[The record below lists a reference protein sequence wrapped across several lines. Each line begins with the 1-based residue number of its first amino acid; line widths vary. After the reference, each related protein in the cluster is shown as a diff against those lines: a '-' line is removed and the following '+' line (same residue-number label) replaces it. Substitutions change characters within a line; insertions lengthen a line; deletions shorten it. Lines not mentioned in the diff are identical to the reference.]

1 MDGLFR
7 RADPA
12 PTDSDK
18 DTSVS
23 GLVATLVPTLVVALI
38 YVSIFLILRRSHR
51 RFYAPRTYLGTLRDN
66 ERSPELPS
74 GMFNW
79 FGTFWKIPDTYVL
92 QTQSLDSYLFL
103 RYMRILVAI
112 CFFGCIITWPVLFS
126 VNATGGNGAQG
137 LNMLA
142 FGNLNKNTDGKN
154 RMYAHVFIGWIFF
167 GFVQLMVCR
176 ESIFYINLRQAFLLS
191 PVYANRISSRT
202 VLFTSVPNIY
212 LEEAKLRKVFGDEVQ
227 HVWITRDTE
236 ALDKLVEERDKTAFR
251 LEGAETKL
259 IKLANKER
267 LKALKKGAANDEEP
281 VIATA
286 DSESGSIAA
295 RWLPAK
301 KRPTHRTGLLGLFG
315 SKVDSINWCREKL
328 EKLIPD
334 TEVAREAYKA
344 GADKPVNAVFIEFRT
359 QSAAQSAYQ
368 SLSHHQALH
377 MSPRYIG
384 MHPNEIVWSSLR
396 ISWWQK
402 VVRRYAV
409 QAFIAALIIFWA
421 IPVAAVGLISNVPQ
435 LATLSWLTWLN
446 DIPDVIMGVVSG
458 LLPSVMLS
466 ILMSLVP
473 IIMRI
478 LAKASGE
485 PTLARV
491 ELFTQNAYFAFQVI
505 QVFLVVTIGSA
516 ASSVAKKI
524 ADNPSSAAS
533 LLAEK
538 IPLASNFY
546 ISYFILQGLTIASGV
561 VSQVVGFFI
570 FGLLYKYLTSTPR
583 SMYAKWTTLSAL
595 SWGSILPVYS
605 NIAVIAIT
613 YSLIAPL
620 VLGFA
625 TVGITLFY
633 LAYRY
638 NILFVTD
645 NTIDTK
651 GLIYP
656 RALQHLLTGVY
667 LAEVCMIG
675 LFGISAAIGPIILM
689 VVALVGTVL
698 FHIAMNSALDPLL
711 YNLPKS
717 LEAEEEVLA
726 LESGDYNNGTTAAAG
741 TSNGEKSLEAA
752 GAPAASA
759 ASADPALLASEAT
772 GEKTISTLP
781 AAPHPK
787 PNLLTKFLKPH
798 IYADYATLR
807 RLVPQD
813 RSGATTTYSPEVERN
828 AYMPP
833 SVRSETPLLWIPR
846 DEMGISRQEIAHTAK
861 VIPITDEGAALDE
874 KGAVYWVAEKEEGAR
889 PPIWEEKTY
898 Y

>member
-1 MDGLFR
+1 MDGLFK

-18 DTSVS
+18 DSSVS
-23 GLVATLVPTLVVALI
+23 GLVATLIPTLVVALV
-38 YVSIFLILRRSHR
+38 YVSIFLVLRRSHR

-66 ERSPELPS
+66 ERSPELPT

-112 CFFGCIITWPVLFS
+112 CFFGCLITWPVLFP

-137 LNMLA
+137 LNILA
-142 FGNLNKNTDGKN
+142 FGNLNKSTDGKN

-167 GFVQLMVCR
+167 AFVQLMVCR

-202 VLFTSVPNIY
+202 VLFTSVPDVY
-212 LEEAKLRKVFGDEVQ
+212 LDEAKLRKVFGDEVK
-227 HVWITRDTE
+227 HVWITRDTKE
-236 ALDKLVEERDKTAFR
+236 LDKLVEERDKTAFR

-267 LKALKKGAANDEEP
+267 LKAAKKSGSSNDEEP
-281 VIATA
+281 VVATA

-295 RWLPAK
+295 RWLPSK

-334 TEVAREAYKA
+334 TEVAREKYKA
-344 GADKPVNAVFIEFRT
+344 GGDKLVNAVFIEFLT

-402 VVRRYAV
+402 VARRYAV

-435 LATLSWLTWLN
+435 LATLSWLSWLN
-446 DIPDVIMGVVSG
+446 KIPPKIMGVVSG
-458 LLPSVMLS
+458 LLPSVLLS

-478 LAKASGE
+478 LAKVSGE

-524 ADNPSSAAS
+524 ADNPSSVTS

-538 IPLASNFY
+538 LPLASNFY

-583 SMYAKWTTLSAL
+583 SMYTKWTTLSAI

-620 VLGFA
+620 VMGFA

-667 LAEVCMIG
+667 LAEICMIG

-717 LEAEEEVLA
+717 LEAEEELLA
-726 LESGDYNNGTTAAAG
+726 LESG
-741 TSNGEKSLEAA
+741 TSTVTPGVVGAQNGEKSLED
-752 GAPAASA
+752 GESA
-759 ASADPALLASEAT
+759 NPALLASEAT
-772 GEKTISTLP
+772 GEKTVVALP
-781 AAPHPK
+781 AAPHAK
-787 PNLLTKFLKPH
+787 PNILTKFLKPH

-807 RLVPQD
+807 RLVPHD
-813 RSGATTTYSPEVERN
+813 VAGAVSNYSPEVERD
-828 AYMPP
+828 AYLPP
-833 SVRSETPLLWIPR
+833 SVKSETPLLWIPR
-846 DEMGISRQEIAHTAK
+846 DEMGISKQEIAHTAK

>member
-23 GLVATLVPTLVVALI
+23 GLVATLIPTLVVALV
-38 YVSIFLILRRSHR
+38 YVTIFLVLRRSHR

-66 ERSPELPS
+66 ERSPELPT

-112 CFFGCIITWPVLFS
+112 CFFGCLITWPVLFP

-137 LNMLA
+137 LNILA
-142 FGNLNKNTDGKN
+142 FGNLNKSTDGKS

-167 GFVQLMVCR
+167 AFVQLMVCR

-202 VLFTSVPNIY
+202 VLFTSVPDVY
-212 LEEAKLRKVFGDEVQ
+212 LDEAKLRKVFGDEVQ
-227 HVWITRDTE
+227 HVWITRDTKE
-236 ALDKLVEERDKTAFR
+236 LDKLVEERDKTAFR

-267 LKALKKGAANDEEP
+267 LKAAKKSGAANDEEP
-281 VIATA
+281 VVATA

-295 RWLPAK
+295 RWLPTK

-315 SKVDSINWCREKL
+315 AKVDSINWCREKL

-334 TEVAREAYKA
+334 TDAAREKYKA
-344 GADKPVNAVFIEFRT
+344 GADKPVNAVFIEFLT

-435 LATLSWLTWLN
+435 LATLSWLSWIN
-446 DIPDVIMGVVSG
+446 KIPSKILGVVSG
-458 LLPSVMLS
+458 LLPSVLLS

-478 LAKASGE
+478 LAKVSGE

-491 ELFTQNAYFAFQVI
+491 ELFTQNAYFAFQVV

-524 ADNPSSAAS
+524 ADNPSSATS
-533 LLAEK
+533 ILAEK
-538 IPLASNFY
+538 LPLASNFY

-561 VSQVVGFFI
+561 VSQVIGFFI

-583 SMYAKWTTLSAL
+583 SMYVKWTTLSAM

-620 VLGFA
+620 VMGFA

-667 LAEVCMIG
+667 LAEICMIG

-717 LEAEEEVLA
+717 LEAEEEILA
-726 LESGDYNNGTTAAAG
+726 LESGTSTATPGVLAG
-741 TSNGEKSLEAA
+741 QNGEKSLEA
-752 GAPAASA
+752 G

-772 GEKTISTLP
+772 GEKTVASLP
-781 AAPHPK
+781 AAPHAK
-787 PNLLTKFLKPH
+787 PNILTKFLKPH

-807 RLVPQD
+807 RLVPHD
-813 RSGATTTYSPEVERN
+813 VAGSVSNYSPEVERD
-828 AYMPP
+828 AYLPP
-833 SVRSETPLLWIPR
+833 SVKSATPLLWIPR

-874 KGAVYWVAEKEEGAR
+874 GGNVYWVAEKEEGAR

>member
-23 GLVATLVPTLVVALI
+23 GLVATLVPTLLIALV
-38 YVSIFLILRRSHR
+38 YVSIFLVLRRSHR

-66 ERSPELPS
+66 ERSPELPR

-112 CFFGCIITWPVLFS
+112 CFFGCLITWPVLFP
-126 VNATGGNGAQG
+126 VNATGGNGATG
-137 LNMLA
+137 LNLLA
-142 FGNLNKNTDGKN
+142 FGNLNKNGDGKN

-167 GFVQLMVCR
+167 AFVQLMVCR

-191 PVYANRISSRT
+191 PIYANRISSRT
-202 VLFTSVPNIY
+202 VLFTSVPETY
-212 LEEAKLRKVFGDEVQ
+212 LDEARLRKVFGDEVQ
-227 HVWITRDTE
+227 HVWITRDTKN
-236 ALDKLVEERDKTAFR
+236 LDKLVEERDKTAFK

-267 LKALKKGAANDEEP
+267 LKAAKKSGAASNDEEP
-281 VIATA
+281 VVATA

-295 RWLPAK
+295 RWLPTK

-334 TEVAREAYKA
+334 TDAAREAYKA
-344 GADKPVNAVFIEFRT
+344 GADKPVNAVFIEFLT

-435 LATLSWLTWLN
+435 LATLSWLKWLN
-446 DIPDVIMGVVSG
+446 NIPDKIMGVVSG
-458 LLPSVMLS
+458 LLPSVLLS

-478 LAKASGE
+478 LAKLSGE

-491 ELFTQNAYFAFQVI
+491 ELFTQNAYFAFQVV

-516 ASSVAKKI
+516 ASSVAQQLSK
-524 ADNPSSAAS
+524 DPSSATT
-533 LLAEK
+533 LLAQK
-538 IPLASNFY
+538 LPLASNFY

-620 VLGFA
+620 VMGFA
-625 TVGITLFY
+625 TVGIALFY

-667 LAEVCMIG
+667 LSEICMIG
-675 LFGISAAIGPIILM
+675 LFGISAAVGPIILM

-698 FHIAMNSALDPLL
+698 FHVAMNKALDPLL

-726 LESGDYNNGTTAAAG
+726 LESGIGGAHTAG
-741 TSNGEKSLEAA
+741 VSNGEKSLEA
-752 GAPAASA
+752 GASA
-759 ASADPALLASEAT
+759 NPALLASEAT
-772 GEKTISTLP
+772 GEKGVAATTALP
-781 AAPHPK
+781 AAPHQK
-787 PNLLTKFLKPH
+787 PNILTKFLKPH

-813 RSGATTTYSPEVERN
+813 IAGAASNYSPEVERN
-828 AYMPP
+828 AYVPP

-846 DEMGISRQEIAHTAK
+846 DEMGISKQEIAHTAK
-861 VIPITDEGAALDE
+861 VIPITDEGAALDA
-874 KGAVYWVAEKEEGAR
+874 KGNVYWVAEKEEGAR

>member
-1 MDGLFR
+1 M
-7 RADPA
+7 
-12 PTDSDK
+12 K
-18 DTSVS
+18 D
-23 GLVATLVPTLVVALI
+23 
-38 YVSIFLILRRSHR
+38 
-51 RFYAPRTYLGTLRDN
+51 
-66 ERSPELPS
+66 
-74 GMFNW
+74 
-79 FGTFWKIPDTYVL
+79 
-92 QTQSLDSYLFL
+92 
-103 RYMRILVAI
+103 
-112 CFFGCIITWPVLFS
+112 
-126 VNATGGNGAQG
+126 
-137 LNMLA
+137 
-142 FGNLNKNTDGKN
+142 
-154 RMYAHVFIGWIFF
+154 
-167 GFVQLMVCR
+167 
-176 ESIFYINLRQAFLLS
+176 
-191 PVYANRISSRT
+191 
-202 VLFTSVPNIY
+202 
-212 LEEAKLRKVFGDEVQ
+212 
-227 HVWITRDTE
+227 
-236 ALDKLVEERDKTAFR
+236 
-251 LEGAETKL
+251 
-259 IKLANKER
+259 
-267 LKALKKGAANDEEP
+267 
-281 VIATA
+281 
-286 DSESGSIAA
+286 
-295 RWLPAK
+295 
-301 KRPTHRTGLLGLFG
+301 
-315 SKVDSINWCREKL
+315 
-328 EKLIPD
+328 
-334 TEVAREAYKA
+334 
-344 GADKPVNAVFIEFRT
+344 
-359 QSAAQSAYQ
+359 
-368 SLSHHQALH
+368 
-377 MSPRYIG
+377 
-384 MHPNEIVWSSLR
+384 
-396 ISWWQK
+396 
-402 VVRRYAV
+402 
-409 QAFIAALIIFWA
+409 
-421 IPVAAVGLISNVPQ
+421 PQ
-435 LATLSWLTWLN
+435 LTH
-446 DIPDVIMGVVSG
+446 P
-458 LLPSVMLS
+458 
-466 ILMSLVP
+466 
-473 IIMRI
+473 
-478 LAKASGE
+478 
-485 PTLARV
+485 
-491 ELFTQNAYFAFQVI
+491 
-505 QVFLVVTIGSA
+505 
-516 ASSVAKKI
+516 
-524 ADNPSSAAS
+524 
-533 LLAEK
+533 
-538 IPLASNFY
+538 
-546 ISYFILQGLTIASGV
+546 
-561 VSQVVGFFI
+561 
-570 FGLLYKYLTSTPR
+570 
-583 SMYAKWTTLSAL
+583 
-595 SWGSILPVYS
+595 
-605 NIAVIAIT
+605 AIT

>member
-1 MDGLFR
+1 MDGLFK

-18 DTSVS
+18 DSSVS
-23 GLVATLVPTLVVALI
+23 GLVATLIPTLVVALV
-38 YVSIFLILRRSHR
+38 YVSIFL
-51 RFYAPRTYLGTLRDN
+51 
-66 ERSPELPS
+66 RSPELPT

-112 CFFGCIITWPVLFS
+112 CFFGCLITWPVLFAA
-126 VNATGGNGAQG
+126 NAAAGNGAQG
-137 LNMLA
+137 LNILA
-142 FGNLNKNTDGKN
+142 FGNLNKSTDGKN

-167 GFVQLMVCR
+167 AFVQLMVCR

-202 VLFTSVPNIY
+202 VLFTSVPDVY
-212 LEEAKLRKVFGDEVQ
+212 LEEAKLRAAFDDEVK
-227 HVWITRDTE
+227 HVWITRDTKE
-236 ALDKLVEERDKTAFR
+236 LDELVEERDKTAFR

-267 LKALKKGAANDEEP
+267 LKAAKKSGSSNDEEP
-281 VIATA
+281 VVATA
-286 DSESGSIAA
+286 DTESGSIAA
-295 RWLPAK
+295 RWLPSK
-301 KRPTHRTGLLGLFG
+301 KRPTHRTGVLGLFG
-315 SKVDSINWCREKL
+315 PKVDSINWCREKL

-334 TEVAREAYKA
+334 TEVAREKYKA
-344 GADKPVNAVFIEFRT
+344 VGYTLVYGVFIEFLT

-402 VVRRYAV
+402 VARRYAV

-435 LATLSWLTWLN
+435 LATLSWLSWLN
-446 DIPDVIMGVVSG
+446 KIPPKIMGVVSG
-458 LLPSVMLS
+458 LLPSVLLS

-478 LAKASGE
+478 LAKVSGE
-485 PTLARV
+485 RALARV

-524 ADNPSSAAS
+524 ADNPSSVTS

-538 IPLASNFY
+538 LPLASNFY

-583 SMYAKWTTLSAL
+583 SMYAKWTTLSAI

-620 VLGFA
+620 VMGFA
-625 TVGITLFY
+625 IAASPSSTSPT
-633 LAYRY
+633 ATTSSSPPRS
-638 NILFVTD
+638 
-645 NTIDTK
+645 
-651 GLIYP
+651 P
-656 RALQHLLTGVY
+656 RALEHLLTGVY
-667 LAEVCMIG
+667 LAEICMIG
-675 LFGISAAIGPIILM
+675 LFVPRG
-689 VVALVGTVL
+689 
-698 FHIAMNSALDPLL
+698 
-711 YNLPKS
+711 
-717 LEAEEEVLA
+717 EEELLA
-726 LESGDYNNGTTAAAG
+726 REAG
-741 TSNGEKSLEAA
+741 TSTVTPGVIGVQNGEKSIED
-752 GAPAASA
+752 GESA
-759 ASADPALLASEAT
+759 NPALLASEAT
-772 GEKTISTLP
+772 GEKTVVALP
-781 AAPHPK
+781 AAPHAK
-787 PNLLTKFLKPH
+787 PNILTKFLKPH

-807 RLVPQD
+807 RLVPHD
-813 RSGATTTYSPEVERN
+813 VAGSVSNYSPEVERD
-828 AYMPP
+828 AYLPP
-833 SVRSETPLLWIPR
+833 SVKSETPLLWIPR
-846 DEMGISRQEIAHTAK
+846 DEMGISKQEIAHTAK

>member
-1 MDGLFR
+1 MDGLFG
-7 RADPA
+7 RAEPA

-23 GLVATLVPTLVVALI
+23 GLVATLVPTLLIALV
-38 YVSIFLILRRSHR
+38 YVSIFLVLRRSHR

-66 ERSPELPS
+66 ERSPELPT

-112 CFFGCIITWPVLFS
+112 CFFGCLITWPVLFP

-142 FGNLNKNTDGKN
+142 FGNLNKDTDGKY

-167 GFVQLMVCR
+167 AFVQLMVCR

-202 VLFTSVPNIY
+202 VLFTSVPEAY
-212 LEEAKLRKVFGDEVQ
+212 LDEAKLRKVFGDEVQ

-236 ALDKLVEERDKTAFR
+236 ALDKLVEERDKTAYK

-267 LKALKKGAANDEEP
+267 LKAAKKGAANDEEP
-281 VIATA
+281 VVATA

-295 RWLPAK
+295 RWLPTK

-315 SKVDSINWCREKL
+315 AKVDSINWCREKL

-344 GADKPVNAVFIEFRT
+344 GADKAVNAVFIEFLT

-435 LATLSWLTWLN
+435 LATLSWLSWLN
-446 DIPDVIMGVVSG
+446 NIPDVIMGVVSG

-473 IIMRI
+473 IIMRM
-478 LAKASGE
+478 LAKAAGE

-516 ASSVAKKI
+516 ASSVAEKLAK
-524 ADNPSSAAS
+524 DPSSATS
-533 LLAEK
+533 LLANK
-538 IPLASNFY
+538 LPLASNFY

-561 VSQVVGFFI
+561 VSQVIGFVI

-620 VLGFA
+620 VMGFA

-638 NILFVTD
+638 NVLFVTD

-667 LAEVCMIG
+667 LGEVCMIG

-711 YNLPKS
+711 YNLPKT
-717 LEAEEEVLA
+717 LEAEEELLA
-726 LESGDYNNGTTAAAG
+726 IESGVPTTGVIAG
-741 TSNGEKSLEAA
+741 GASNGEKTSEAA
-752 GAPAASA
+752 AAA
-759 ASADPALLASEAT
+759 NPALLASEAT
-772 GEKTISTLP
+772 GEKTHVALP

-787 PNLLTKFLKPH
+787 PNILTKFLKPH

-813 RSGATTTYSPEVERN
+813 GTGALTTYRPEVERD
-828 AYMPP
+828 AYLPP